1 MEKRTIKLT
10 ENELVSLIRQGIDS
24 YVNRQNKSYI
34 CKNSLNEGVD
44 IDSINKV
51 VSFNNE
57 HQDNVDTNNY
67 VHPYIISNT
76 IRNENVLSIFERKD
90 NEEGNDGNP
99 LVYALKNIRGWRFAN
114 PQQDIM
120 ALLRRF
126 VSVTNRLQMNFDT
139 LIVTPSN
146 NELNNRV
153 FSYLIRLI
161 NFENQFSSFFKKLT
175 VEEVYE
181 NYYDEDYFD
190 NLGGVEAKHARMEM
204 TKAFRS
210 MNLRNKGIFSYKYIS
225 ALAYRDSIEQSLK
238 LAFDENMSMQYRD
251 AINGK
256 NVLVL
261 DDTVASGKTLSD
273 SADAIRSMFDPNS
286 ITFLTLFSP
295 KSSQGFSNTRIS
307 L

>member
-1 MEKRTIKLT
+1 MEIKDDRIYKALKKSLT
-10 ENELVSLIRQGIDS
+10 EIVT
-24 YVNRQNKSYI
+24 
-34 CKNSLNEGVD
+34 LNEGID
-44 IDSINKV
+44 IDTANKI
-51 VSFNNE
+51 VSFNKN
-57 HQDNVDTNNY
+57 HQDNVDTNDY
-67 VHPYIISNT
+67 LQPYIISNN

-90 NEEGNDGNP
+90 NDEGNDGNP

-126 VSVTNRLQMNFDT
+126 VSVTTKLQMNFDT
-139 LIVTPSN
+139 LILTPSN

-153 FSYLIRLI
+153 FSYLLRLLS
-161 NFENQFSSFFKKLT
+161 FDYSFSTLFRKLT
-175 VEEVYE
+175 VSEVYE
-181 NYYDEDYFD
+181 NFYDENFFD
-190 NLGGVEAKHARMEM
+190 SMDEIEAKQARLEM
-204 TKAFRS
+204 SKAFKS
-210 MNLRNKGIFSYKYIS
+210 MNLKNNGIFSYKYIS
-225 ALAYRDSIEQSLK
+225 ALAYRDSIEQSL
-238 LAFDENMSMQYRD
+238 AIEFDDDLGMQYRD

-273 SADAIRSMFDPNS
+273 SADAIRKMFDPKS

-295 KSSQGFSNTRIS
+295 KSSQGFENVKTN

>member
-1 MEKRTIKLT
+1 MKMKDDRIYKILKKSLT
-10 ENELVSLIRQGIDS
+10 EIVT
-24 YVNRQNKSYI
+24 
-34 CKNSLNEGVD
+34 LNEGID
-44 IDSINKV
+44 IDTANKI
-51 VSFNNE
+51 VSFNKN
-57 HQDNVDTNNY
+57 HQDNVDTNDY
-67 VHPYIISNT
+67 LQPYIISNN

-90 NEEGNDGNP
+90 NDEGNDGNP

-126 VSVTNRLQMNFDT
+126 VSVTTKLQMNFDT
-139 LIVTPSN
+139 LILTPSN

-153 FSYLIRLI
+153 FSYLLRLLS
-161 NFENQFSSFFKKLT
+161 FDYSFSTLFRKLT
-175 VEEVYE
+175 VSEVYE
-181 NYYDEDYFD
+181 NFYDEDFFD
-190 NLGGVEAKHARMEM
+190 SMDEIEAKQARLEM
-204 TKAFRS
+204 SKAFKS
-210 MNLRNKGIFSYKYIS
+210 MNLKNNGIFSYKYIS
-225 ALAYRDSIEQSLK
+225 ALAYRDSIEQSL
-238 LAFDENMSMQYRD
+238 AIEFDDDLGMQYRD

-273 SADAIRSMFDPNS
+273 SADAIRKMFDPKS

-295 KSSQGFSNTRIS
+295 KSSQGFENVKTN

>member
-1 MEKRTIKLT
+1 MEIKDDRIYKALKKSLT
-10 ENELVSLIRQGIDS
+10 EIVM
-24 YVNRQNKSYI
+24 
-34 CKNSLNEGVD
+34 LNEGID
-44 IDSINKV
+44 IDTANKI
-51 VSFNNE
+51 VSFNKN
-57 HQDNVDTNNY
+57 HQDNVDTNDY
-67 VHPYIISNT
+67 LQPYIISNN

-90 NEEGNDGNP
+90 NDEGNDGNP

-126 VSVTNRLQMNFDT
+126 VSVTTKLQMNFDT
-139 LIVTPSN
+139 LILTPSN

-153 FSYLIRLI
+153 FSYLLRLLS
-161 NFENQFSSFFKKLT
+161 FDYSFSTLFRKLT
-175 VEEVYE
+175 VSEVYE
-181 NYYDEDYFD
+181 NFYDENFFD
-190 NLGGVEAKHARMEM
+190 SMDEIEAKQARLEM
-204 TKAFRS
+204 SKAFKS
-210 MNLRNKGIFSYKYIS
+210 MNLKNNGIFSYKYIS
-225 ALAYRDSIEQSLK
+225 ALAYRDSIEQSL
-238 LAFDENMSMQYRD
+238 AIEFDDDLGMQYRD

-273 SADAIRSMFDPNS
+273 SADAIRKMFDPKS

-295 KSSQGFSNTRIS
+295 KSSQGFENVKTN